1 MEKLDEKMNKYLASF
16 LRKINQINKIN
27 LTGLFSKD
35 WLLKFISLVLA
46 VVLWY
51 FVGGEDRVDKNVMIP
66 IEIINLPR
74 DLVISNQ
81 FKKEIE
87 VTVSGPRSLILEMTS
102 RAITRQVDLSAA
114 TPGTMVI
121 ENDNEHI
128 PVPRGIT
135 VQRVQP
141 SSIILSL
148 DKLIQ
153 KKFPISA
160 KTVGEVADGYYIRL
174 LKIDPDVI
182 TITGPLTILSQF
194 DELFTRPINLAGMV
208 ESIQLQMPL
217 ELDPAII
224 ELIGETSVTAE
235 LSIGLET
242 VTKTISDLL
251 VHAVIDGVKRDV
263 EPETVRVIA
272 NIPKKLLGNSVDPKD
287 LIVVTAIKEQE
298 GSNLKVKVVP
308 RDDVDLPIE
317 ILSIIPGTV
326 SLVDGQIRSIWKTPT
341 ELDPAEA
348 KGIEEGTED
357 KNAAKVD
364 VVAPAENNVEAINGD
379 ENTSPLKSL
388 KSEKAKR
395 KLVE

>member
-1 MEKLDEKMNKYLASF
+1 MS
-16 LRKINQINKIN
+16 KINKINKIN
-27 LTGLFSKD
+27 LTNLFSKD

-51 FVGGEDRVDKNVMIP
+51 YVGGEDRVDKNVMIP

-87 VTVSGPRSLILEMTS
+87 VTVSGPRSLILEMTN

-121 ENDNEHI
+121 ENDNEHV

-153 KKFPISA
+153 KKFPVSA
-160 KTVGEVADGYYIRL
+160 RTVGKVADGYDIKS

-194 DELFTRPINLAGMV
+194 DELYTKAINLAGMK

-242 VTKTISDLL
+242 VTKTMTGLV

-263 EPETVRVIA
+263 KPETVRVTA
-272 NIPKKLLGNSVDPKD
+272 NIPKKLLGKSVNPKD
-287 LIVVTAIKEQE
+287 LLVVTAIKEEE
-298 GSNLKVKVVP
+298 GGDLKVKVIP
-308 RDDVDLPIE
+308 REDMELPIE
-317 ILSIIPGTV
+317 ILYIIPDAV
-326 SLVDGQIRSIWKTPT
+326 SLATDLDATTRKTPPAPDRT
-341 ELDPAEA
+341 QGKAPEKLDGEAPAVNDEDA
-348 KGIEEGTED
+348 SGGDD
-357 KNAAKVD
+357 KN
-364 VVAPAENNVEAINGD
+364 I
-379 ENTSPLKSL
+379 SPLKML
-388 KSEKAKR
+388 KNEKEKR

>member
-1 MEKLDEKMNKYLASF
+1 MKEYPALL
-16 LRKINQINKIN
+16 LRKIMKIN
-27 LTGLFSKD
+27 LSNLFSKD

-46 VVLWY
+46 VILWY

-102 RAITRQVDLSAA
+102 RAVTRQVDLSAA

-121 ENDNEHI
+121 ENDNDHI

-153 KKFPISA
+153 KKFPVSA
-160 KTVGEVADGYYIRL
+160 RTVGKVAEGYFLKL
-174 LKIDPDVI
+174 LKIDPDAI

-194 DELFTRPINLAGMV
+194 DELYTKAINLAGMK
-208 ESIQLQMPL
+208 ESMQLQIPL
-217 ELDPAII
+217 ELDSAII

-235 LSIGLET
+235 LIIGLET
-242 VTKTISDLL
+242 ITKTMSDLP
-251 VHAVIDGVKRDV
+251 VHAILDGVKRDV
-263 EPETVRVIA
+263 APETVRVTA
-272 NIPKKLLGNSVDPKD
+272 SIPKKLLGDAIAPEN
-287 LIVVTAIKEQE
+287 LIVVTAIRQE
-298 GSNLKVKVVP
+298 KNDELKVKVVP
-308 RDDVDLPIE
+308 RDDVELPIE
-317 ILSIIPGTV
+317 ILSIVPGTV
-326 SLVDGQIRSIWKTPT
+326 SLVDGQIQSIWKIPLETDT
-341 ELDPAEA
+341 VETTGLL
-348 KGIEEGTED
+348 EGTAEKSAEKFD
-357 KNAAKVD
+357 D
-364 VVAPAENNVEAINGD
+364 TAPAGNNVDAGDGD
-379 ENTSPLKSL
+379 EKTSPVTSL
-388 KSEKAKR
+388 KSEKVKR

>member
-1 MEKLDEKMNKYLASF
+1 MKKHLAS
-16 LRKINQINKIN
+16 LLSKINKIN
-27 LTGLFSKD
+27 LTNLFSKD

-51 FVGGEDRVDKNVMIP
+51 YVGGEDRVDKNVMIP

-121 ENDNEHI
+121 ENDNDHV

-153 KKFPISA
+153 KKFPVSA
-160 KTVGEVADGYYIRL
+160 RTVGKVADGYYVKL

-194 DELFTRPINLAGMV
+194 DELYTRAINLAGMK

-242 VTKTISDLL
+242 VTKTMTGLV

-263 EPETVRVIA
+263 KPETVRVTA
-272 NIPKKLLGNSVDPKD
+272 NIPKKLLGESHINLKD
-287 LIVVTAIKEQE
+287 LFVVTAIQE
-298 GSNLKVKVVP
+298 EKDSDLKVKVMP
-308 RDDVDLPIE
+308 RDDVELPIE
-317 ILSIIPGTV
+317 ILSIIPDSV
-326 SLVDGQIRSIWKTPT
+326 LLVNDHGGSIWKTPP
-341 ELDPAEA
+341 EPDRPEGKAV
-348 KGIEEGTED
+348 EEGV
-357 KNAAKVD
+357 VD
-364 VVAPAENNVEAINGD
+364 REKTLEQLDEAPAVNDEDASDGD
-379 ENTSPLKSL
+379 DKNTSPVKVL

>member
-1 MEKLDEKMNKYLASF
+1 MKKFLASF
-16 LRKINQINKIN
+16 LSKIKKIN
-27 LTGLFSKD
+27 LTNLFSKD
-35 WLLKFISLVLA
+35 WLLKFISLGLA
-46 VVLWY
+46 IVLWY
-51 FVGGEDRVDKNVMIP
+51 YVGGEDRVDKNVMIP

-87 VTVSGPRSLILEMTS
+87 VTVSGPRSVILEMTS

-153 KKFPISA
+153 KKFPVSA
-160 KTVGEVADGYYIRL
+160 TTVGEVAGGYSVKS
-174 LKIDPDVI
+174 LKIDPNVI

-194 DELFTRPINLAGMV
+194 DELYTKAINLAGMK
-208 ESIQLQMPL
+208 ESIQLQIPL

-235 LSIGLET
+235 MNIGLET
-242 VTKTISDLL
+242 VTKTMKGLV
-251 VHAVIDGVKRDV
+251 VHAVIDGVRRDV
-263 EPETVRVIA
+263 KPETVRVTA
-272 NIPKKLLGNSVDPKD
+272 NIPKKLLGKSDINPKD
-287 LIVVTAIKEQE
+287 LFVVTAIQE
-298 GSNLKVKVVP
+298 EEDSYLKVKVLP
-308 RDDVDLPIE
+308 RDDVELPIE
-317 ILSIIPGTV
+317 ILSIIPDSV
-326 SLVDGQIRSIWKTPT
+326 LLVNDHGGSIWKTPP
-341 ELDPAEA
+341 EPDRPEGKA
-348 KGIEEGTED
+348 IEEGVVDREKTPEQLDAAPAINDEDASDGDD
-357 KNAAKVD
+357 KN
-364 VVAPAENNVEAINGD
+364 I
-379 ENTSPLKSL
+379 SPVKML
-388 KSEKAKR
+388 KSEKTKR